1 MNFYRQGKKLDY
13 AQVIETL
20 NVLIKQDILTQLEE
34 QEIGKLFVRLFESTQ
49 EAITV
54 YMEKIEYRII
64 NIRQSFV
71 TLKQLNKISD
81 YEVWEQAIRLYERII
96 EGEGKGDEIVAFMK
110 ERLLG
115 AMIDLKN
122 NLKIENSY
130 S

>member
-1 MNFYRQGKKLDY
+1 MSF
-13 AQVIETL
+13 
-20 NVLIKQDILTQLEE
+20 
-34 QEIGKLFVRLFESTQ
+34 LFR
-49 EAITV
+49 
-54 YMEKIEYRII
+54 EKIEYRII